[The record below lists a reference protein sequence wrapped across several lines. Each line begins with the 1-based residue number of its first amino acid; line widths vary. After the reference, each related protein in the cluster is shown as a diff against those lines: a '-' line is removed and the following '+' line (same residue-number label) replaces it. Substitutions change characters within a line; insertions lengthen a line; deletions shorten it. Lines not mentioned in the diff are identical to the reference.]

1 MLARCDC
8 SGKVSL
14 SRIRSISPQT
24 CLWMI
29 SSSLCRNVNGLAFR
43 TGQGHRD
50 LTGFPEFAINVRV
63 GNFLSIVSSVNTRP
77 LGLNTLRLT
86 LDNEPP
92 KECPRYDKLSWP
104 ASWTI
109 RSSAAS
115 SSLHSPPLS
124 TQTKGSLGTRCHLS
138 ETSTTS
144 NSQRLATRYTS
155 SLTGQESAS
164 TKILTGEA
172 RPLERA
178 DTRQGL
184 T

>member
-1 MLARCDC
+1 
-8 SGKVSL
+8 
-14 SRIRSISPQT
+14 
-24 CLWMI
+24 MI
-29 SSSLCRNVNGLAFR
+29 SSSLCRNVERSRFSNWAGPPVISPDSLSS
-43 TGQGHRD
+43 
-50 LTGFPEFAINVRV
+50 AISVRV
-63 GNFLSIVSSVNTRP
+63 AIASPIVSSVNTRP
-77 LGLNTLRLT
+77 LGLNTLAPNSRQRAAKRMSSVT
-86 LDNEPP
+86 TI
-92 KECPRYDKLSWP
+92 SAGP

-115 SSLHSPPLS
+115 SLPSFS
-124 TQTKGSLGTRCHLS
+124 TTINSIQGSLGTRCHLS